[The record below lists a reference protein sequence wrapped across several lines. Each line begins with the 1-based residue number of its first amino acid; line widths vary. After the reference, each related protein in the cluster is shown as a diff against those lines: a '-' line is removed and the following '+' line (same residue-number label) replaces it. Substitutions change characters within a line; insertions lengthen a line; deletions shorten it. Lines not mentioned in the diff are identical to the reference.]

1 MFLHQEELI
10 IKYLSKMY
18 KEQFEMVTSTSEINW
33 YTISINE
40 AMRSLLNKYNIDYK
54 SLQDTVLPLWLN
66 KYIEVG
72 IEKREDV
79 NCYTYKN
86 IKKFELFYQ
95 DYTGNEFSNNKVVVD
110 VDKVGNVAKSLGISL
125 KFAFKI
131 AELLVKIPQNFNIVI
146 SYDNMD
152 FIVSFYCKRK
162 YEEWLIDNL
171 DSYMDEAIFVIT
183 T

>member
-1 MFLHQEELI
+1 MGWETL
-10 IKYLSKMY
+10 
-18 KEQFEMVTSTSEINW
+18 V
-33 YTISINE
+33 
-40 AMRSLLNKYNIDYK
+40 NKYNIDYK

-95 DYTGNEFSNNKVVVD
+95 DYTGSEFSNNKVVVD

-131 AELLVKIPQNFNIVI
+131 AGNYSAPPQHK
-146 SYDNMD
+146 
-152 FIVSFYCKRK
+152 IVSNYSAGR
-162 YEEWLIDNL
+162 
-171 DSYMDEAIFVIT
+171 DSFT
-183 T
+183 L

>member
-18 KEQFEMVTSTSEINW
+18 KEQFEMLTSTSEINW

-86 IKKFELFYQ
+86 IKTIL
-95 DYTGNEFSNNKVVVD
+95 
-110 VDKVGNVAKSLGISL
+110 
-125 KFAFKI
+125 
-131 AELLVKIPQNFNIVI
+131 
-146 SYDNMD
+146 
-152 FIVSFYCKRK
+152 C
-162 YEEWLIDNL
+162 
-171 DSYMDEAIFVIT
+171 
-183 T
+183 

>member
-1 MFLHQEELI
+1 
-10 IKYLSKMY
+10 MY
-18 KEQFEMVTSTSEINW
+18 KEQLELVTSTSEINR

-40 AMRSLLNKYNIDYK
+40 AMMSLLNKCDIDYK

-86 IKKFELFYQ
+86 IKKYELFYQ
-95 DYTGNEFSNNKVVVD
+95 DYIGNEFSNNKVVVD

-131 AELLVKIPQNFNIVI
+131 AGLLEKFPQNFNIVI

-162 YEEWLIDNL
+162 YEEWLIDDL